1 MMFYIKSNGKIYGP
15 TDEEKIK
22 FYVKSGFFSLSSQ
35 TSTDLQ
41 KWQPLDLGDA
51 ITNEAPTLTLSPENE
66 VPHFERRPS
75 KSAPAPAR
83 PRKLS
88 LMQATCIAGGVILLI
103 LLLCAG
109 GIIYMLY
116 SNSDN
121 SRKESSPKTAKL
133 FNKPIK
139 GKTLLEDFA
148 QVCQQYQ
155 GAVGVVVAT
164 LENSNGKPLPKV
176 DEWQLSPDQPIGTAF
191 AISGNKFATNSHVAY
206 ALKDQKGG
214 IVKKILLNLVFE
226 KAIEQNVK
234 SEKEFQEFCKKHEQ
248 EINKFRTFLEKD
260 VRIRDVEIRLSS
272 SNGHSLRV
280 SHVQVHPRYN
290 DTNDSEDA
298 QIRNGEYDV
307 AILTTDESINTFFP
321 IAPKEKLYALK
332 KGQPIA
338 YLGFPMEGLMRN
350 GDVDLDKPEAT
361 FKDGSISRVS
371 DFDNHSTNPE
381 LNKSIIHNLPST
393 GGASGSPIFL
403 KTGEVVAILWGIT
416 PSGTAQDGSRLV
428 SAVQHNYAVR
438 IDALDAVKN
447 QPMHKLRDWIG
458 EKR

>member
-66 VPHFERRPS
+66 VPHSQRRPT
-75 KSAPAPAR
+75 KTAPAPTR

-88 LMQATCIAGGVILLI
+88 LVQATCIAGGVILLI

-133 FNKPIK
+133 FSKPIK
-139 GKTLLEDFA
+139 GKTLPNNFK

-155 GAVGVVVAT
+155 GAVGVVVVT
-164 LENSNGKPLPKV
+164 LEDSKGELLTKFG
-176 DEWQLSPDQPIGTAF
+176 EWELNPILPIGTAF
-191 AISGNKFATNSHVAY
+191 AIGKDKFATNSHVAY
-206 ALKDQKGG
+206 ALKNQKDGMAGYLLKCFLLDQAQSKG
-214 IVKKILLNLVFE
+214 IELNTEEDLFKYYQKNKKE
-226 KAIEQNVK
+226 AD
-234 SEKEFQEFCKKHEQ
+234 KEFKLLAEH
-248 EINKFRTFLEKD
+248 I
-260 VRIRDVEIRLSS
+260 RIRCVEIRLAH
-272 SNGHSLRV
+272 SNGRSL
-280 SHVQVHPRYN
+280 SISSIQVHSRYSPEKAFKN
-290 DTNDSEDA
+290 S
-298 QIRNGEYDV
+298 EYDV
-307 AILTTDESINTFFP
+307 AILTTSETIDTVFP
-321 IAPKEKLYALK
+321 IASKEKLYSLEI
-332 KGQPIA
+332 GQEIA
-338 YLGFPMEGLMRN
+338 YLGFPMQGLSSN
-350 GDVDLDKPEAT
+350 GNIDIDKPEAT
-361 FKDGSISRVS
+361 FKSGTINKIT
-371 DFDNHSTNPE
+371 DFNNVFSKPE
-381 LNKSIIHNLPST
+381 LNKSIIHDIPST

-403 KTGEVVAILWGIT
+403 PTGEIIAILWG
-416 PSGTAQDGSRLV
+416 GSVFNGYLP

-458 EKR
+458 EKK